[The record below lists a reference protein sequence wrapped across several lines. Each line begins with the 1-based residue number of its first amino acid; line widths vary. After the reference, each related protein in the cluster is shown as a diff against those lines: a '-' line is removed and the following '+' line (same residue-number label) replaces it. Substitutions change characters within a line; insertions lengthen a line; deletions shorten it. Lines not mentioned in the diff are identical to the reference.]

1 MRLLKK
7 VKAAL
12 GGLCSQASQS
22 IIAMASL
29 WLPLLIVLAFA
40 GTVALPAHA
49 ATEPETTLT
58 NTVSVSYTVG
68 SGSPIEKEA
77 SVSLTTSARTPA
89 KIEFFSVFES
99 GESINI
105 PNTSFSPTNSS
116 GTNWTDVDSSV
127 QGTTNIIQTFGFT
140 AGESLIIRVEDFDQ
154 NLDGSVQETIRIDL
168 EIDNTGDTETLLLT
182 ESEPGSGVFIG
193 VVPMVESST
202 VTSFNGELSVQ
213 VLSRIGAVYT
223 DVADNT
229 DTVNT
234 LGIVDPSNLVFDSI
248 TGELI
253 NGATITLVNSSS
265 GQGARVYSG
274 DSSDWPSTVVSG
286 APVVLAPVAARH
298 IEMGDGEF
306 SFPRVFSGSYHF
318 EVTPPVGY
326 SFPSQ
331 QSQSQIAQLG
341 AVSNQVAT
349 GSRGETFTIEDDLG
363 SVQLNIPLDPFD
375 GRFSVQ
381 KTVDETTVSI
391 GDEVKYTL
399 VAQNNDSV
407 YELNSAY
414 LQDTLPVGFRYQEG
428 SAVFSSGD
436 AVEDSDITVDG
447 RNLKIVLGDLDA
459 SQEITISYR
468 ALIGAG
474 AVSGE
479 AVNVVQ
485 GISNNATSNVA
496 RAAVEIVDELMRDKS
511 ILIGRVFTGSCE
523 DTSKQKPVKNVS
535 LYLDNGRSVLTDER
549 GRWHLEGVTLGTH
562 VIQLD
567 ETSLPKGM
575 VVEPCKMIAQN
586 VGKPYARIMQMH
598 SGNIWRA
605 DFRIAP
611 SKDAGRNVVESK
623 AVKKTAKV
631 LPTYTTAIF
640 DSKFSKESKSELE
653 ILWPPEGHV
662 PSISSIKIAVKYPS
676 KQRIKVLLNETEVSA
691 LNLDG
696 TDTNKDKTFTIKSWK
711 GVDLKQKNNTLTAIL
726 LNASGKE
733 LKRTSHHIHFTEKSI
748 KATLVRSESSLV
760 ADGKTR
766 PVVAIRLEDEDG
778 FTPRPRTHGF
788 FSLGNDHWTV
798 IDKTSEDD
806 RAVAELN
813 SSKDGNYEYIVS
825 DDGLVRIEF
834 EPSSRS
840 GEVIIDMPLS
850 DDEDGRIR
858 AWLQPELRDWIMVGF
873 AKGTLGYKTLSGNM
887 QTLSDLDEEE
897 GRYTEGEVSFFAKGR
912 VKGDYLLTVAY
923 DSDKEDGEVGEQ
935 LNGVVDPDAWYTLYG
950 DEQTQ
955 LYQAPSSSKL
965 FLKLEKEQF
974 FALFGDY
981 ETNLDRTDLGRY
993 ERTLHGLK
1001 ASYEGETYQYKV
1013 FASETS
1019 LQYQRDDIRGDG
1031 TSGMYYL
1038 TRDPVANSESI
1049 AIEVRDRDN
1058 PEDVVST
1065 RSLQRYTDYDID
1077 YEDGSLF
1084 FKFPISSSDDQ
1095 FNPMYI
1101 VADYESE
1108 DEGGEKELVAG
1119 GRVGYTSKN
1128 KNIELGLS
1136 YLQEGS
1142 DNQLLAL
1149 DGEFKATKNLTL
1161 NAEVAR
1167 SKTEEDASAWS
1178 AEAEYRKDKWQ
1189 TRVYAQQ
1196 QDEAFGLDQQSDT
1209 SAGERKIGA
1218 STRYEI
1224 TADQALALEV
1234 SELLDLEDDDT
1245 RLRSTVEWTKN
1256 RENGRVSLGYRHIKE
1271 ESNGDDEN
1279 TQSLIASAS
1288 KSFKNT
1294 RASFYASLEKSLDDE
1309 LSESNPDRIK
1319 VGADYKLN
1327 EKVSLFA
1334 EQEYSQNGTSSGN
1347 NTRVGL
1353 KMTPWDGGSIST
1365 NVVQEKSDGDTDAQT
1380 KHYAVLGLSQ
1390 HWKVNDN
1397 LFFDVGFDK
1406 ARTLDFDYFSAVDP
1420 DLTIATDDYYAIS
1433 LGTGWT
1439 NDEWSFAGRVEF
1451 RDSESTDR
1459 KSVQYNAVRKQDDHY
1474 AVSKT
1479 FRWIENE
1486 QSDGDKDSE
1495 IEFGFNFALRSK
1507 ELDFTLLNELS
1518 YSDEESIASGVTST
1532 TRKLINNL
1540 HYNRPIWE
1548 DYEFSIHHGIK
1559 LTQSET
1565 DKSHWG
1571 VTDTLQA
1578 AVRYDINEHWDA
1590 GAQLGYLNNYDT
1602 STISTY
1608 AGVSVGF
1615 SPVDNT
1621 RIEVGYNFDGFDD
1634 DDFGNANY
1642 THEGPYI
1649 SLNYLLDQSLLR
1661 KLGVK

>member
-1 MRLLKK
+1 MRLLQK
-7 VKAAL
+7 VQAAL
-12 GGLCSQASQS
+12 GGLCSRASQS
-22 IIAMASL
+22 ITAMASL

-40 GTVALPAHA
+40 GTIALPAHA

-89 KIEFFSVFES
+89 KIEFFSIFEGGDS
-99 GESINI
+99 TNI
-105 PNTSFSPTNSS
+105 PNTSFSPTDSS
-116 GTNWTDVDSSV
+116 GTNWTDVETSV
-127 QGTTNIIQTFGFT
+127 QGSTNIIQTFSFS

-154 NLDGSVQETIRIDL
+154 NLDGSVQETITIDL
-168 EIDNTGDTETLLLT
+168 QIDNTGDTETLLLT

-193 VVPMVESST
+193 VVPMVAST
-202 VTSFNGELSVQ
+202 NITSFNGELSVET
-213 VLSRIGAVYT
+213 LSRIGAIYT
-223 DVADNT
+223 DVADST

-234 LGIVDPSNLVFDSI
+234 LGIIDPSNLVFDSI
-248 TGELI
+248 TGEPI
-253 NGATITLVNSSS
+253 NGAVIRLVNTSS

-274 DSSDWPSTVVSG
+274 DSDEWPDTVVSG
-286 APVVLAPVAARH
+286 SPVVLSQSARS
-298 IEMGDGEF
+298 IPMGHGEF
-306 SFPRVFSGSYHF
+306 SFPRVFSGSYQF

-326 SFPSQ
+326 RFPSQ
-331 QSQSQIAQLG
+331 QSQTQITQLG
-341 AVSNQVAT
+341 DISGQVTT
-349 GSRGETFTIEDDLG
+349 GSRGEAFIIVDELG
-363 SVQLNIPLDPFD
+363 AVQLNIPLDPFE

-381 KTVDETTVSI
+381 KTVDESTVSI
-391 GDEVKYTL
+391 GDEVTYTL
-399 VAQNNDSV
+399 VAQNNDV
-407 YELNSAY
+407 LYELNSAY
-414 LQDTLPVGFRYQEG
+414 LKDTLPVGFRYQTG
-428 SAVFSSGD
+428 SAEFSNGD
-436 AVEDSDITVDG
+436 AVEESDITVDG
-447 RNLKIVLGDLDA
+447 RNLSIALGDLAA
-459 SQEITISYR
+459 SEEVTISYR
-468 ALIGAG
+468 AIIGAG

-479 AVNVVQ
+479 AINTVQ
-485 GISNNATSNVA
+485 GISNDASSNVA

-523 DTSKQKPVKNVS
+523 DTTKQQPVKNVS
-535 LYLDNGRSVLTDER
+535 LYLDNGRSVLTDAR

-586 VGKPYARIMQMH
+586 AGKPYARIMQMQ

-611 SKDAGRNVVESK
+611 SKENGRNVV
-623 AVKKTAKV
+623 VTKKIAKIEKL

-640 DSKFSKESKSELE
+640 ESKFANDSKAELE

-691 LNLDG
+691 LNLEG
-696 TDTNKDKTFTIKSWK
+696 TDTNKEKTFTIKSWK

-726 LNASGKE
+726 LNSSGKE

-748 KATLVRSESSLV
+748 KATLVREESSLV
-760 ADGKTR
+760 ANGKSR
-766 PVVAIRLEDEDG
+766 PVIAIRLEDEDG
-778 FTPRPRTHGF
+778 FTPRPGTHGF

-798 IDKTSEDD
+798 VDKTSEDD

-813 SSKDGNYEYIVS
+813 SSKDGNYEYVVS
-825 DDGLVRIEF
+825 DDGLVRIEL

-850 DDEDGRIR
+850 DDEDGRVR

-887 QTLSDLDEEE
+887 QTLSDLDQEK

-923 DSDKEDGEVGEQ
+923 DSNKEDGEVGDQ

-955 LYQAPSSSKL
+955 QYQAPSSSKL
-965 FLKLEKEQF
+965 FLKLEKQQF

-981 ETNLDRTDLGRY
+981 DTNLDRTELGRY

-1001 ASYEGETYQYKV
+1001 ASYEGDTYQYNA

-1038 TRDPVANSESI
+1038 TRDPVSNSESI
-1049 AIEVRDRDN
+1049 SIEVRDIDN

-1084 FKFPISSSDDQ
+1084 FKFPISSSDDE

-1108 DEGGEKELVAG
+1108 DETGDKELVAG
-1119 GRVGYTSKN
+1119 GRVGYISKD
-1128 KNIELGLS
+1128 KKIELGLS

-1142 DNQLLAL
+1142 DDKLIAL
-1149 DGEFKATKNLTL
+1149 DGEFKATKHLIF

-1167 SKTEEDASAWS
+1167 SKTEEDANAWR

-1189 TRVYAQQ
+1189 TSVYAQQ

-1218 STRYEI
+1218 STRYNI
-1224 TADQALALEV
+1224 TDDQSLVLEV
-1234 SELLDLEDDDT
+1234 SELLDLEDRDT
-1245 RLRSTVEWTKN
+1245 RLRSTVEWNKKL
-1256 RENGRVSLGYRHIKE
+1256 ENGNVSLGYRHIKE
-1271 ESNGDDEN
+1271 DNNGVDER
-1279 TQSLIASAS
+1279 TKSLLAGAS
-1288 KSFKNT
+1288 KSFKNSK
-1294 RASFYASLEKSLDDE
+1294 ASVYTSLEKSLDDE

-1319 VGADYKLN
+1319 LGADYKLN

-1334 EQEYSQNGTSSGN
+1334 EQEYSQNGTSDGN
-1347 NTRVGL
+1347 NTRIGL
-1353 KMTPWDGGSIST
+1353 KMTPWDGGNVST
-1365 NVVQEKSDGDTDAQT
+1365 NVVQEKLDGDTDAKT
-1380 KHYAVLGLSQ
+1380 RHYAVLGLSQ

-1406 ARTLDFDYFSAVDP
+1406 ARTLDLEYYSSVDP
-1420 DLTIATDDYYAIS
+1420 ELTIATDDYYAIS

-1439 NDEWSFAGRVEF
+1439 NDEWSFAGRVEY
-1451 RDSESTDR
+1451 RDSETTDR

-1479 FRWIENE
+1479 FRWIDNK
-1486 QSDGDKDSE
+1486 QTDGNKDSE

-1507 ELDFTLLNELS
+1507 DWDFTLLNELS
-1518 YSDEESIASGVTST
+1518 YSDEKSVDSGVTST

-1540 HYNRPIWE
+1540 HYNRLIWE
-1548 DYEFSIHHGIK
+1548 DFEFSIHHGIK

-1565 DKSHWG
+1565 DKSWG
-1571 VTDTLQA
+1571 VTDTLQGA
-1578 AVRYDINEHWDA
+1578 IRYDISESWDA
-1590 GAQLGYLNNYDT
+1590 GAQVGYLNHHDSNT
-1602 STISTY
+1602 MSHY
-1608 AGVSVGF
+1608 AGVSLGF

-1621 RIEVGYNFDGFDD
+1621 RLELGYNFDGFDD
-1634 DDFGNANY
+1634 DDFANANY
-1642 THEGPYI
+1642 THKGPYI
-1649 SLNYLLDQSLLR
+1649 SFTYMLDQSLLH

>member
-116 GTNWTDVDSSV
+116 GTNWTNVDSSV

-193 VVPMVESST
+193 VVPMVESSA

-496 RAAVEIVDELMRDKS
+496 RATVEIVDELMRDKS

-623 AVKKTAKV
+623 AVKKIAKV

-1119 GRVGYTSKN
+1119 GRVAYTSKN

-1142 DNQLLAL
+1142 DNKLLAL

-1294 RASFYASLEKSLDDE
+1294 RASLYASLEKSLDDE